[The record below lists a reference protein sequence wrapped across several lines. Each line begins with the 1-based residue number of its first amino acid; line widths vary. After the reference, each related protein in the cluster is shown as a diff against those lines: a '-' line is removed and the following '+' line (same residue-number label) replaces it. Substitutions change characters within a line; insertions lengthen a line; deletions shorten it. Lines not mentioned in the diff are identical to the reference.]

1 MAEVTGIIEPKIA
14 EIVIGGTLLGNFSA
28 ISSRLSAL
36 QMFSIE
42 ESPDKLVLLSVES
55 RDIQKRPYLFFIITL
70 EPKQIEVQYSI
81 ALDSSEKMRRLAVV
95 KNLLSVLSLITDLYA
110 ADASDLY
117 QYADSAIDDV
127 LSSLSQSYSS
137 LFNNYDSL
145 FNEYREIKRL
155 NIELAAA
162 NKGLTVQASQLSE
175 ENKDLAARLSAL
187 ETYSDE
193 SLMVMIEDWIE
204 SHSDTMDIMEFSK
217 TYRITA
223 PRVEQMLNKM
233 VSMGYLEL
241 KG

>member
-175 ENKDLAARLSAL
+175 ENKDLSARLSAL